1 MSETLYASLNE
12 PFVVTNRLGEH
23 TWISDE
29 PISVGGQDTG
39 PKPTQLL
46 LSALA
51 SCKLITLKMYAD
63 RKGWELGTASIE
75 LHYIEKGEKSIIGKK
90 LSFTAEMS
98 EEQYNR
104 LKEISGRC
112 PVAKM
117 LQNSIEFKWV

>member
-1 MSETLYASLNE
+1 MSETLYASLSE

-29 PISVGGQDTG
+29 PMDLGGKNEG
-39 PKPTQLL
+39 PKPTELL

-75 LHYIEKGEKSIIGKK
+75 LHYIEKGEKTIIGKK
-90 LSFTAEMS
+90 LTFSSDMS

-104 LKEISGRC
+104 LKDISGRC

-117 LQNSIEFKWV
+117 LQNSIEFQWV